1 MKKKLILASASPRR
15 REILS
20 LAGYIFDVMPS
31 DAEEKTGGLPACE
44 LVVANAGAK
53 ARDIFKNNENSVVL
67 GADTV
72 VALGK
77 RILGKPKD
85 EAEAKA
91 MLRRLSGSLHS
102 VLTGFSVVSQ
112 NGETS
117 GFCET
122 KVKFRELTEK
132 EIEAYVKTG
141 EPLDKAGAYGIQ
153 EKGCLLAES
162 VEGDFYNIIGL
173 PIAEI
178 YPVLAENG
186 IFPGWFCNN

>member
-1 MKKKLILASASPRR
+1 MKKMLILASASPRR

-20 LAGYIFDVMPS
+20 LAGYDFNIMPS
-31 DAEEKTGGLPACE
+31 NAEEQTGGLSAEE
-44 LVVANAGAK
+44 LVVANASAK
-53 ARDIFKNNENSVVL
+53 ARDVFGKNKDAVVL

-85 EAEAKA
+85 EAEAEA
-91 MLRRLSGSLHS
+91 MLKMLSGSRHR
-102 VLTGFSVVSQ
+102 VLTGFSVISQ
-112 NGETS
+112 NGEVS

-122 KVKFRELTEK
+122 AVKFRELTEK
-132 EIEAYVKTG
+132 EIGAYVKTG

-173 PIAEI
+173 PIAKI
-178 YPVLAENG
+178 CPVLAANG
-186 IFPGWFCNN
+186 VFPDWSQQN

>member
-1 MKKKLILASASPRR
+1 MKKLLILASASPRR
-15 REILS
+15 SEILS
-20 LAGYIFDVMPS
+20 LAGYDFNVVPS
-31 DAEEKTGGLPACE
+31 NASEIACGLSAEK

-53 ARDIFKNNENSVVL
+53 AKDVFEKNSGAVVL

-72 VALGK
+72 VALGSAV
-77 RILGKPKD
+77 LGKPKD

-91 MLRRLSGSLHS
+91 MLKLLSGSRHR
-102 VLTGFSVVSQ
+102 VLTGFSVVTE

-117 GFCET
+117 GYCET
-122 KVKFRELTEK
+122 VVKFRDLTEK
-132 EIEAYVKTG
+132 EIDAYVKTG

-173 PIAEI
+173 PIAKI
-178 YPVLAENG
+178 CNVLAENG
-186 IFPGWFCNN
+186 VFPRWVEQN